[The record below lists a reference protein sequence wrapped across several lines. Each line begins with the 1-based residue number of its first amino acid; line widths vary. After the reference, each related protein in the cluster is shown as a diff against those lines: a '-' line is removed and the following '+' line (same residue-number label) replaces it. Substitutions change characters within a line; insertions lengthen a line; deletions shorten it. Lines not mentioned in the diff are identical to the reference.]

1 MPKGSHQVAPE
12 AGVSLAGC
20 RRDSGLPG
28 GTRQNPASNR
38 DEAAPE
44 WTIAYWRAR
53 QSGAMGRAQARN
65 EAAGPGYYRSVFF
78 HSATTA
84 QPLKTLGRV

>member
-38 DEAAPE
+38 AEAAPE
-44 WTIAYWRAR
+44 WTKAYWRAR
-53 QSGAMGRAQARN
+53 QSGAMGRAQARK
-65 EAAGPGYYRSVFF
+65 EAAGPGVQPVFF